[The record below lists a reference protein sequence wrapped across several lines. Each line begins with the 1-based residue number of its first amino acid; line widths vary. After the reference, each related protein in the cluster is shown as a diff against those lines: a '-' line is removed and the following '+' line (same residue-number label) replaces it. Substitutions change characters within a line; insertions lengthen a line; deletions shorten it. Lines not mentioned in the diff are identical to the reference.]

1 MTTTIRQRVTN
12 VNGATL
18 HLTEAGEP
26 GAPLIL
32 LSHGFPECAYSWR
45 HQMEPLAAAG
55 YHVIAPDQRGYGHSS
70 APHDVSFYGINNLAG
85 DLCALIDEQGHDQ
98 AIFVGHD
105 WGAII
110 VWETSRL
117 FPERV
122 KAVVGVSVGFTQ
134 WPMRPTELFK
144 AAFGDR
150 FFYMSYFQ
158 NIGPPEKE
166 LDANPR
172 DSMSKVLWVASK
184 DGFPGVPDELPPME
198 GTGFLSLTNT
208 PPPLPWRWLTAADL
222 DYYTAQ
228 YTQSGFFGPVSYYRN
243 LDANYEITKDLSP
256 DRISMPSFFISG
268 ADDVVNLMNPTAID
282 TMAATLPDFR
292 GGVLIPDAGHWTQ
305 QEQPEVFNATLLNFL
320 QTI

>member
-1 MTTTIRQRVTN
+1 MTTTIRHRVTN

-18 HLTEAGEP
+18 HLAEAGEP

-45 HQMEPLAAAG
+45 HQMEPLATAG

-70 APHDVSFYGINNLAG
+70 APHDVTFYGINNLAG
-85 DLCALIDEQGHDQ
+85 DLCALIDEQGHEQ

-110 VWETSRL
+110 VWETARL

-158 NIGPPEKE
+158 NIGPPEQE

-172 DSMSKVLWVASK
+172 DSMSKVLWGASK
-184 DGFPGVPDELPPME
+184 MASLVFLTNFHQWRAPDFFRVQTHLHRFRGAGSLLPILITTQRNTHNQVSLDPLVTTATLMP
-198 GTGFLSLTNT
+198 TTRSQKISRLIASQCHHFLSQ
-208 PPPLPWRWLTAADL
+208 A
-222 DYYTAQ
+222 
-228 YTQSGFFGPVSYYRN
+228 
-243 LDANYEITKDLSP
+243 
-256 DRISMPSFFISG
+256 
-268 ADDVVNLMNPTAID
+268 PT
-282 TMAATLPDFR
+282 M
-292 GGVLIPDAGHWTQ
+292 
-305 QEQPEVFNATLLNFL
+305 
-320 QTI
+320 